1 MEVVFK
7 KDQQKKNPLLGKFIN
22 LKDKIKSFKFSHNF
36 YYFLILLL
44 IGFGFY
50 LLMLLDNGF
59 TLAYG
64 GDYMAQ
70 YIPMGYHVWDYYH
83 EWIKTGHFTLFDSTL
98 YLGAN
103 SIGSNAYYGLFSP
116 FNIIIVLLPRAIVPQ
131 SIAICS
137 MIKLACAG
145 LFFNYYMTHSF
156 NVKENVARLC
166 GVAYAFCGWGAFY
179 LWYNNYQDIL
189 VFFPL
194 VLWGIDKTIKEQK
207 PWLLAVGTFLL
218 AISNYVL
225 MVSYLV
231 CAFFYAMFRFF
242 QKIKE
247 KSAQDNWK
255 VLGFGVLGF
264 ATGLLMAMMIFFPA
278 LMATMTSPKLE
289 GTSYGALLKNY
300 LFNRQFKDFFE
311 LLFSWKKAAD
321 QHGRVFPNR
330 VYYPILE
337 FFFPATTCRS
347 LPTLE
352 LYNWDFDDMAVSLWC
367 YVPFILFLVPALI
380 QSVTEK
386 KWSHLI
392 GFALLVV
399 TLFTPFMYFLTMG
412 LTNGYA
418 RWTLFIVT
426 SLLAYVGCYID
437 KIPNV
442 AKWHIHIGFA
452 FAIAGIIAAWIL
464 TWKIYTPNATKGSE
478 FIHRFVEDEKDF
490 TNIAYIC
497 EIIYVIAVYLTLFF
511 LFNKKKAFNVL
522 ISIFVSAEAIAM
534 GNFVTIGHGYDRT
547 YNNGYYENAQFKQV
561 LDEISK
567 NDQSYYRVYSPLG
580 DAYSVNNGFVN
591 NYNTAAFFHSLYNYE
606 VNDFTLWT
614 GLRNGKSSV
623 SGDYRGKYQDLDNLL
638 GVKYYFISK
647 TKKIKRSDEESA
659 YELIE
664 KYNPRQYVA
673 NVPFDFVE
681 KDEYSKLNSDYFVF
695 ENESLS
701 EFGYSYNTIYNGALN
716 DDTKNVRFE
725 IDSIK
730 NMMTLS
736 TYGVTEAKDAEE
748 IISNYPDISLVS
760 KEPDYTDTLKELEYI
775 KDMRPTYYYMGDVA
789 KNYEF
794 KDIPDI
800 PNKFS
805 PTTYSVDN
813 DDENKKAMN
822 YYLFITPNTVGE
834 PLFKAGTTVYIRA
847 PFWNSKKYNFYFMD
861 SNNKIFMFDNHD
873 DSTTDNVN
881 YMRAF
886 YIKKDVYTLAVCP
899 VYFESYLYYSTI
911 RIYTEDKT
919 IYDARRDALNTNPIE
934 NVKYQ
939 KDKFTFDTHYNQSQF
954 VVSRVAF
961 DKGWSIKAKNNDT
974 GEMFDVKTYKGNGA
988 FVSFVAHKGNISYTM
1003 TYMTP
1008 YLKIAYLAS
1017 ALSVT
1022 GFFAS
1027 LMGYHIYVEK
1037 KKGCYLDRI
1046 HRDN

>member
-1 MEVVFK
+1 MEVVFQ
-7 KDQQKKNPLLGKFIN
+7 KDKQKKNPLIGKFKN
-22 LKDKIKSFKFSHNF
+22 LESKIKSFKFSHNF

-44 IGFGFY
+44 VGFGFY
-50 LLMLLDNGF
+50 FIMLLENNF
-59 TLAYG
+59 SLAYG

-116 FNIIIVLLPRAIVPQ
+116 FNIIIVLLPRSLVPQ
-131 SIAICS
+131 SVALCS
-137 MIKLACAG
+137 IIKLACAG
-145 LFFNYYMTHSF
+145 LFFNYYVVNVF
-156 NVKENVARLC
+156 KVKENIGRLC
-166 GVAYAFCGWGAFY
+166 GIAYAFCGWGAFY

-207 PWLLAVGTFLL
+207 PWLLAIGVFLL
-218 AISNYVL
+218 AICNYVL

-247 KSAQDNWK
+247 KSAKDNWK
-255 VLGFGVLGF
+255 ILGLGALGFG
-264 ATGLLMAMMIFFPA
+264 TGLLMAMLVFFPA
-278 LMATMTSPKLE
+278 LMATITSPKLE
-289 GTSYGALLKNY
+289 GTSYGAVLKEY
-300 LFNRQFKDFFE
+300 LFNHQFKDFFE
-311 LLFSWKKAAD
+311 LLFSWKKAPD
-321 QHGRVFPNR
+321 QHERVFPNR

-352 LYNWDFDDMAVSLWC
+352 LYHWDFDDMAVSLWC

-392 GFALLVV
+392 GFALLTL

-426 SLLAYVGCYID
+426 SLLAYVGTYID

-442 AKWHIHIGFA
+442 AKWHIHIGFV
-452 FAIAGIIAAWIL
+452 FAITGIIAAWIL

-478 FIHRFVEDEKDF
+478 FIHRFVEDGKDF
-490 TNIAYIC
+490 TNIAYVC
-497 EIIYVIAVYLTLFF
+497 EIIYVTIVYLALFF
-511 LFNKKKAFNVL
+511 LFNKKAFRIF
-522 ISIFVSAEAIAM
+522 ISVFVSIEAIAV
-534 GNFVTIGHGYDRT
+534 GNFVTLGHGYDQS
-547 YNNGYYENAQFKQV
+547 YNNGYYQNMLFKKA

-567 NDQSYYRVYSPLG
+567 NDPSYYRVYSPLG

-591 NYNTAAFFHSLYNYE
+591 NYNTAACFHSLYNYE

-614 GLRNGKSSV
+614 GLRNGKESV

-647 TKKIKRSDEESA
+647 DKSK

-664 KYNPRQYVA
+664 KNNPGEYIA
-673 NVPFDFVE
+673 NVPFDFTE
-681 KDEYSKLNSDYFVF
+681 NKEYEALNDDYFVF
-695 ENESLS
+695 ENKSLS
-701 EFGYSYNTIYNGALN
+701 EFGYSYNTLYNGKLN
-716 DDTKNVRFE
+716 SEDEGVRFE

-730 NMMTLS
+730 NIMTLS
-736 TYGVTEAKDAEE
+736 TYAVASQEDTQE
-748 IISNYPDISLVS
+748 IIAKYPDISLTEEAPS
-760 KEPDYTDTLKELEYI
+760 FDGLRRLEYDKNI
-775 KDMRPTYYYMGDVA
+775 RARYFYMDDYSKYYPF
-789 KNYEF
+789 E
-794 KDIPDI
+794 DI
-800 PNKFS
+800 PNIPDEF
-805 PTTYSVDN
+805 TERYYSVDN
-813 DDENKKAMN
+813 NDENKKAMK
-822 YYLFITPNTVGE
+822 YYMFVESKVEGE
-834 PLFKAGTTVYIRA
+834 PLFKAGTTLYARG
-847 PFWNSKKYNFYFMD
+847 PFYNSKKYNFYFMD
-861 SNNKIFMFDNHD
+861 NNNKIFMFDAHD
-873 DSTTDNVN
+873 DDTTDNVN
-881 YMRAF
+881 YMRGF
-886 YIKKDVYTLAVCP
+886 YIKKDVYTMAVCP
-899 VYFESYLYYSTI
+899 KYFESYLYYSTI
-911 RIYTEDKT
+911 QLYTEDLS
-919 IYDARRDALNTNPIE
+919 IYEARRDALNANPIE

-939 KDKFTFDTHYNQSQF
+939 KDKFTFDTNYEESQF
-954 VVSRVAF
+954 VVSRIAY
-961 DKGWSIKAKNNDT
+961 DKGWSIKATNKDT
-974 GEMFDVKTYKGNGA
+974 GERSDVKAYKGNGG
-988 FVSFVAHKGNISYTM
+988 FVSFVAPKGRYSYTM

-1008 YLKIAYLAS
+1008 YLKTSYLVS

-1022 GFFAS
+1022 GFFVS
-1027 LMGYHIYVEK
+1027 LAGYHLYVEK
-1037 KKGCYLDRI
+1037 KKNHYLDGL

>member
-1 MEVVFK
+1 MEVVFQ
-7 KDQQKKNPLLGKFIN
+7 KDKQKKNPLSGKFNN
-22 LKDKIKSFKFSHNF
+22 LKEKIKSYKFSHNF

-50 LLMLLDNGF
+50 VFMLLDNGLS
-59 TLAYG
+59 LAYG

-70 YIPMGYHVWDYYH
+70 YIPMGFHVWDYYH
-83 EWIKTGHFTLFDSTL
+83 DWIKTGHFTLFDSTL

-116 FNIIIVLLPRAIVPQ
+116 FNIIIVLLPRSIVPQ
-131 SIAICS
+131 SVALCS
-137 MIKLACAG
+137 IIKLACAG
-145 LFFNYYMTHSF
+145 LFFNMYMSDVFKT
-156 NVKENVARLC
+156 KENISRLC

-194 VLWGIDKTIKEQK
+194 VLWGIDKTIRDQK

-218 AISNYVL
+218 AICNYVL

-247 KSAQDNWK
+247 KTAKDNFI
-255 VLGFGVLGF
+255 VLGLGVLGF
-264 ATGLLMAMMIFFPA
+264 ATGLLMAMFIFFPA
-278 LMATMTSPKLE
+278 LMATMSSPKLE
-289 GTSYGALLKNY
+289 GTSYGGLLKEY
-300 LFNRQFKDFFE
+300 LYSHRHKEFFE

-321 QHGRVFPNR
+321 QHSRVFPNR
-330 VYYPILE
+330 IYYPILE

-380 QSVTEK
+380 QSVEEK

-392 GFALLVV
+392 GFTLL
-399 TLFTPFMYFLTMG
+399 TFSLFTPFMYFLTMG

-418 RWTLFIVT
+418 RWTLFIVS

-452 FAIAGIIAAWIL
+452 FAIAGIVAAWIL
-464 TWKIYTPNATKGSE
+464 TWKIYTPDATKGNE
-478 FIHRFVEDEKDF
+478 FIHRFVEKGYDF
-490 TNIAYIC
+490 TNLAYTI
-497 EIIYVIAVYLTLFF
+497 ELIYVTVVYLALFF
-511 LFNKKKAFNVL
+511 SYNKKAFRVL

-534 GNFVTIGHGYDRT
+534 GNFVTLGHGYDQT
-547 YNNGYYENAQFKQV
+547 YNNGYYQNAQFKKV

-567 NDQSYYRVYSPLG
+567 NDPSYYRVYSSLG
-580 DAYSVNNGFVN
+580 DAYSVNNGFMN

-614 GLRNGKSSV
+614 GLRNGTSSV

-647 TKKIKRSDEESA
+647 TKSK
-659 YELIE
+659 YEQIE
-664 KYNPRQYVA
+664 DLNPGQYVA
-673 NVPFDFVE
+673 NVPFDFQE
-681 KDEYSKLNSDYFVF
+681 NTEYEKLNDNFFVY
-695 ENESLS
+695 ENKLLS
-701 EFGYSYNTIYNGALN
+701 EFGYSYKTLYIGNLDSA
-716 DDTKNVRFE
+716 KQNVRYNVA
-725 IDSIK
+725 SIE
-730 NMMTLS
+730 NIMILS
-736 TYGVTEAKDAEE
+736 TYAAVSAEDSAE
-748 IISNYPDISLVS
+748 IVVNYPNLLITDLKPSLN
-760 KEPDYTDTLKELEYI
+760 TLRHLEYTT
-775 KDMRPTYYYMGDVA
+775 DVDATYYYIGDTA
-789 KNYEF
+789 K
-794 KDIPDI
+794 KIPFEDI
-800 PNKFS
+800 PNIPNLFT
-805 PTTYSVDN
+805 PVNYSVN
-813 DDENKKAMN
+813 EKDENKKAMN
-822 YYLFITPNTVGE
+822 YYMFINPMVEGQ
-834 PLFKAGTTVYIRA
+834 PLLKADTTLYVRA
-847 PFWNSKKYNFYFMD
+847 PFYNSKKYNFYFLD
-861 SNNKIFMFDNHD
+861 KNNKIFMFDAHD
-873 DSTTDNVN
+873 DDTTDNVN

-886 YIKKDVYTLAVCP
+886 YIKKDVYSIAVCP
-899 VYFESYLYYSTI
+899 KYIESYLYYSTL
-911 RIYTEDKT
+911 RLYAEDKAD
-919 IYDARRDALNTNPIE
+919 YEARRDALNSDPIE

-939 KDKFTFDTHYNQSQF
+939 KDKFTFDTNYEQSRF

-974 GEMFDVKTYKGNGA
+974 GDSVTIKTYKGNGG
-988 FVSFVAHKGNISYTM
+988 FVSFVAPKGHYSYTM
-1003 TYMTP
+1003 TYTTP
-1008 YLKIAYLAS
+1008 YLTASYLIS

-1022 GFFAS
+1022 SFFAS
-1027 LMGYHIYVEK
+1027 LAGYHLFVEK
-1037 KKGCYLDRI
+1037 KNRYLDKI
-1046 HRDN
+1046 HRTN

>member
-7 KDQQKKNPLLGKFIN
+7 KDQEKKNPFLGKFKI

-44 IGFGFY
+44 ISFGFY
-50 LLMLLDNGF
+50 MLMLLDNGF

-70 YIPMGYHVWDYYH
+70 YIPMGYHVWDYYY

-116 FNIIIVLLPRAIVPQ
+116 FNIIIVLLPREMVPQ
-131 SIAICS
+131 SVAICS
-137 MIKLACAG
+137 MVKLSCAG
-145 LFFNYYMTHSF
+145 LFFNLYMRDVF
-156 NVKENVARLC
+156 KVKESIGRLC
-166 GVAYAFCGWGAFY
+166 GIAYAFCGWGAFY

-194 VLWGIDKTIKEQK
+194 VLWGIDKTIRDQK

-218 AISNYVL
+218 AICNYVL

-247 KSAQDNWK
+247 KPAKDNWK

-264 ATGLLMAMMIFFPA
+264 ATGLLMAMFIFFPA
-278 LMATMTSPKLE
+278 FMATMTSPKLE
-289 GTSYGALLKNY
+289 GTSYGGQLKQY
-300 LFNRQFKDFFE
+300 LFNKEFKEFFE

-321 QHGRVFPNR
+321 QHNRIFPNR

-367 YVPFILFLVPALI
+367 YVPFILFLIPALI

-426 SLLAYVGCYID
+426 SLLAYVGTYID

-442 AKWHIHIGFA
+442 AKWHIHIGYF
-452 FAIAGIIAAWIL
+452 FAIAGIVAAWIL

-478 FIHRFVEDEKDF
+478 FIHRFVEKNYDF
-490 TNIAYIC
+490 TNLAFII
-497 EIIYVIAVYLTLFF
+497 ELIYVTAVYLTLFF
-511 LFNKKKAFNVL
+511 LFDRKHFHTL
-522 ISIFVSAEAIAM
+522 IAIFVSAEAIAM
-534 GNFVTIGHGYDRT
+534 GNFVTIGHGSDTT
-547 YNNGYYENAQFKQV
+547 YNNGYYQNAQFKKV

-567 NDQSYYRVYSPLG
+567 NDASYYRVYSPLG

-614 GLRNGKSSV
+614 GLRSGTSSV

-647 TKKIKRSDEESA
+647 SKSK
-659 YELIE
+659 YEQIE
-664 KYNPRQYVA
+664 DYNPGSYIA
-673 NVPFDFVE
+673 NVPFDFTE
-681 KDEYSKLNSDYFVF
+681 NEEYEKLNDNYFVF
-695 ENESLS
+695 ENQSLS
-701 EFGYSYNTIYNGALN
+701 EFGYSYDHLYVGHLDGDEEDARFTIG
-716 DDTKNVRFE
+716 
-725 IDSIK
+725 SIK
-730 NMMTLS
+730 NAMTLS
-736 TYGVTEAKDAEE
+736 TYAAVSLEDSQEIVYKDRNFVVTD
-748 IISNYPDISLVS
+748 V
-760 KEPDYTDTLKELEYI
+760 EPEHEGLKELSYNL
-775 KDMRPTYYYMGDVA
+775 DMKADYYYMGDTA
-789 KNYEF
+789 KKYEF

-800 PNKFS
+800 PNKFT
-805 PTTYSVDN
+805 PVNYSVNN

-822 YYLFITPNTVGE
+822 YYMFIHSKTLGQ
-834 PLFKAGTTVYIRA
+834 PLFKAGTTLYVRA
-847 PFWNSKKYNFYFMD
+847 PFYNSKKYNFYFLD
-861 SNNKIFMFDNHD
+861 NNSKIFMFDAHD
-873 DSTTDNVN
+873 DDTTDNVN

-886 YIKKDVYTLAVCP
+886 YIKNDVYQIAVCP
-899 VYFESYLYYSTI
+899 KYFESYLYYSTI
-911 RIYTEDKT
+911 RFYSEDKAF
-919 IYDARRDALNTNPIE
+919 YDARRDALNANPIE

-939 KDKFTFDTHYNQSQF
+939 KDKFTFETKYEKPRF
-954 VVSRVAF
+954 VVSRVAY

-974 GEMFDVKTYKGNGA
+974 GETFDVKTYKGNGA
-988 FVSFVAHKGNISYTM
+988 FVSFVAPKGNISYTM

-1008 YLKIAYLAS
+1008 YLKGSYVIS

-1022 GFFAS
+1022 GFFTS
-1027 LMGYHIYVEK
+1027 LIAYHLFIEK
-1037 KKGCYLDRI
+1037 KNRYLDKI
-1046 HRDN
+1046 HREN

>member
-1 MEVVFK
+1 MQVVFQ
-7 KDQQKKNPLLGKFIN
+7 KDQQKKSPFIGKFNN
-22 LKDKIKSFKFSHNF
+22 LKEKVKSFKFSPNF

-44 IGFGFY
+44 ISFGFY
-50 LLMLLDNGF
+50 MLMLLENGF
-59 TLAYG
+59 SLAYG
-64 GDYMAQ
+64 GDYSAQ

-83 EWIKTGHFTLFDSTL
+83 EWIKTGHFTLFDTTL

-116 FNIIIVLLPRAIVPQ
+116 FNIIIVLLPRSIVPQ
-131 SIAICS
+131 SVAICS

-145 LFFNYYMTHSF
+145 LFFKLYMNNCF
-156 NVKENVARLC
+156 GVKDNIGRVC
-166 GVAYAFCGWGAFY
+166 GIAYTFCGWGAFY

-189 VFFPL
+189 VFFPI
-194 VLWGIDKTIKEQK
+194 VLWGIEKTIKEQK

-218 AISNYVL
+218 AICNYVL

-242 QKIKE
+242 QKLKE
-247 KSAQDNWK
+247 KSLKDNFI

-278 LMATMTSPKLE
+278 LTATMSSPKLD
-289 GTSYGALLKNY
+289 GLSYGGQLKQF
-300 LFNRQFKDFFE
+300 LFNHKYKEFFE

-321 QHGRVFPNR
+321 QHNRVFPNR

-347 LPTLE
+347 LPTLQ

-392 GFALLVV
+392 GFALLTVS
-399 TLFTPFMYFLTMG
+399 LFTPFMYFLTMG

-442 AKWHIHIGFA
+442 AKWHIHIGYG

-464 TWKIYTPNATKGSE
+464 TWKIYTPNPEKGSQ
-478 FIHRFVEDEKDF
+478 FIHRFVEKGKDF
-490 TNIAYIC
+490 TNIAYIS
-497 EIIYVIAVYLTLFF
+497 ELVYVTIVYLTLMF
-511 LFNKKKAFNVL
+511 LFNKKAFHIL
-522 ISIFVSAEAIAM
+522 ISVFVSVEAIAV
-534 GNFVTIGHGYDRT
+534 GNLVTLGHGYDQH
-547 YNNGYYENAQFKQV
+547 YNNGYYENAQFKKV

-567 NDQSYYRVYSPLG
+567 NDPSFYRVYSPLG

-614 GLRNGKSSV
+614 GLRSGTSSV

-647 TKKIKRSDEESA
+647 SRSK
-659 YELIE
+659 YEQIE
-664 KYNPRQYVA
+664 TYNPGGYIA
-673 NVPFDFVE
+673 NVPFDFE
-681 KDEYSKLNSDYFVF
+681 ENKEYEALNDNYFVY
-695 ENESLS
+695 ENKTLS
-701 EFGYSYNTIYNGALN
+701 EFGYSYNTIFNGEL
-716 DDTKNVRFE
+716 DSSSQYVRE
-725 IDSIK
+725 KIDSIQ
-730 NMMTLS
+730 NAMTLS
-736 TYGVTEAKDAEE
+736 TYAVVNPNDALEIVTNNPEIGVTDIRPYYDGLKRLTFGSDVTAE
-748 IISNYPDISLVS
+748 
-760 KEPDYTDTLKELEYI
+760 
-775 KDMRPTYYYMGDVA
+775 YYNMGKVA
-789 KNYEF
+789 KEYPFE
-794 KDIPDI
+794 DI
-800 PNKFS
+800 PNIPDKFE
-805 PTTYSVDN
+805 TTLYIVDN
-813 DDENKKAMN
+813 NDDTRKAMN
-822 YYLFITPNTVGE
+822 FYMFLRNYHIGQ
-834 PLFKAGTTVYIRA
+834 PLLKAGTTLYVKA
-847 PFWNSKKYNFYFMD
+847 PFSNAEKYNFYFLD
-861 SNNKIFMFDNHD
+861 ENNKIFMFDAHD
-873 DSTTDNVN
+873 DDTTDNVN
-881 YMRAF
+881 YIRAF
-886 YIKKDVYTLAVCP
+886 YAKRDVYKIAVCP
-899 VYFESYLYYSTI
+899 KYYKSFLDFKYTI
-911 RIYTEDKT
+911 RLYTEDKDVYAT
-919 IYDARRDALNTNPIE
+919 RRDALNSNPIE

-939 KDKFTFDTHYNQSQF
+939 KDKFTFETHYEQPQF

-961 DKGWSIKAKNNDT
+961 DKGWSIKAINNDM
-974 GEMFDVKTYKGNGA
+974 GQSFDVKTYKGNGA
-988 FVSFVAHKGNISYTM
+988 FVSFIAPKGNISYTM

-1008 YLKIAYLAS
+1008 YLKISYLVS

-1022 GFFAS
+1022 GFFVS
-1027 LMGYHIYVEK
+1027 LLGYHLFVEK
-1037 KKGCYLDRI
+1037 KQYYLDGI
-1046 HRDN
+1046 HRVN